1 MIADYDPAWPRRFLH
16 ERDRIRAAMGGAAV
30 RIEHIGSTSVP
41 GLAAKPIVDVLVT
54 VSDPEADELIAP
66 ALEAAGYELRVRE
79 AEHRMF
85 RTPAR
90 DVQVH
95 VWADGDSEVDRY
107 LIFRDRLR
115 DSPERR
121 RDTSGS
127 SASWPSVTGPTST
140 TTPTRRARSSSRS
153 SPRGR
158 EANQRLLP
166 SPEVH
171 SRFQPKYTS
180 AAEI

>member
-1 MIADYDPAWPRRFLH
+1 VDEDELDSYLDGVLIGGPERRQVVIADYDPAWPRRFLL
-16 ERDRIRAAMGGAAV
+16 ERDRIRAAMGGAAI

-115 DSPERR
+115 DSPECRR
-121 RDTSGS
+121 EYERLKRELAQRD
-127 SASWPSVTGPTST
+127 WPDINHYANAKGPFIESVLAEG
-140 TTPTRRARSSSRS
+140 AR
-153 SPRGR
+153 G
-158 EANQRLLP
+158 
-166 SPEVH
+166 
-171 SRFQPKYTS
+171 
-180 AAEI
+180 